1 MHRSADER
9 IAALAAIGG
18 LVLAL
23 LAFRFAGFL
32 GVGLLGV
39 LIGVAA
45 VNYDLGKSDVGG
57 GSPSPSLY
65 ARQVAAREQMS
76 QDEKFAYRAGLH
88 ALWRPLD
95 FGGAL
100 LHCSFRTSRNSTLRI
115 AASLRSFTPPVAA
128 AVMGR

>member
-1 MHRSADER
+1 MSRGVRCIQSADER

-39 LIGVAA
+39 LIGIAA

-57 GSPSPSLY
+57 GFPSPSLY
-65 ARQVAAREQMS
+65 AKQVARS
-76 QDEKFAYRAGLH
+76 RLFSAG
-88 ALWRPLD
+88 
-95 FGGAL
+95 GGV
-100 LHCSFRTSRNSTLRI
+100 
-115 AASLRSFTPPVAA
+115 P
-128 AVMGR
+128 